1 MPLSR
6 IRNLRRAWLGC
17 LLWGLVTLAAGS
29 CAVAA
34 QQLMSAQ
41 RVNKKIRGLQSGFD
55 DASVTSAAPEQ
66 LVLARVNELIRRER
80 LDEAQALAN
89 AATAGLTPMARAK
102 VLYNIANERTRR
114 AIALVQK
121 SDVDGATALVN
132 LAKSEYRIA
141 LRINP
146 DDWNAKYN
154 LDVAMRMVRDLPVG
168 AADEDEIPPDAPKR
182 IWTDLPGVPKGLP

>member
-1 MPLSR
+1 MPLSLIQPQRR
-6 IRNLRRAWLGC
+6 IWFGP
-17 LLWGLVTLAAGS
+17 LLWGLAVLAAAS
-29 CAVAA
+29 CTIAA
-34 QQLMSAQ
+34 LQLFSAQ
-41 RVNKKIRGLQSGFD
+41 RVNKQIQGLQSGID
-55 DASVTSAAPEQ
+55 DASVTSSAPEQ
-66 LVLARVNELIRRER
+66 LVLARVNELIRRDR

-89 AATAGLTPMARAK
+89 AAASRLSPMARAK

-121 SDVDGATALVN
+121 SDLDGATALVN

-141 LRINP
+141 LRLYP

-168 AADEDEIPPDAPKR
+168 EADEDEIPPDAPKR